1 MPGSDYADLTPD
13 DVQEA
18 TRTLVRLTRYIRSN
32 PDASNLLPYLVPLV
46 DKYDG
51 AVARLSQA
59 LAEVNS
65 YFYGR
70 PELTGEAEDLDHLWG
85 VYSDASE
92 FLLEYNKLDWQL
104 GAIRAE
110 VERQAA
116 APGRQAGSTS

>member
-1 MPGSDYADLTPD
+1 MPGSDYADLTPA
-13 DVQEA
+13 DVEEA

-32 PDASNLLPYLVPLV
+32 PDASDLLPYLVPLV

-51 AVARLSQA
+51 AVIRLSQA

-65 YFYGR
+65 YFYGK
-70 PELTGEAEDLDHLWG
+70 PELTGVEDLDHFWG

-104 GAIRAE
+104 TAVRLEFEGPG
-110 VERQAA
+110 A
-116 APGRQAGSTS
+116 APSRQAGSTP

>member
-1 MPGSDYADLTPD
+1 MPGSDYADPIPA

-32 PDASNLLPYLVPLV
+32 PDANDLLPYLVPLV

-65 YFYGR
+65 YFYGK
-70 PELTGEAEDLDHLWG
+70 PELTGVDDLDYLWG
-85 VYSDASE
+85 VYSDAPE
-92 FLLEYNKLDWQL
+92 FLLEYNTLDWQL
-104 GAIRAE
+104 NAIRYE
-110 VERQAA
+110 VERRAA
-116 APGRQAGSTS
+116 APSRQAGSTP

>member
-59 LAEVNS
+59 LVEVNR
-65 YFYGR
+65 YFYGK
-70 PELTGEAEDLDHLWG
+70 PELTGVEDLDHFWG

-104 GAIRAE
+104 DAIRCE
-110 VERQAA
+110 LERQAA
-116 APGRQAGSTS
+116 APSRQAGSTP